1 MADSK
6 QKFIVILETPFESE
20 SQMCLKNLWGM
31 LKGHRCQLE
40 KSYH

>member
-20 SQMCLKNLWGM
+20 SQMCLKNLGA
-31 LKGHRCQLE
+31 C
-40 KSYH
+40 